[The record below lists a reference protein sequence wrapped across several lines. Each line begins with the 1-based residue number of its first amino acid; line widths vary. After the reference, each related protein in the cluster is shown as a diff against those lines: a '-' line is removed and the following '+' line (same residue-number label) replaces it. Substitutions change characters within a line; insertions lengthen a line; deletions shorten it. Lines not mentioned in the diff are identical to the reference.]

1 MRRLRALWMRFRG
14 LCQGQ
19 QADNDFAAEVKSH
32 VAMHTEDGIRA
43 GLSLDEARRQA
54 LVRLG
59 GVEQVRGFA
68 LDELGQVV
76 EMGDGVFGGGGGQ
89 GLAVLLEERQ
99 TQGVE
104 PGVKGGDVGFGF
116 HGLS

>member
-1 MRRLRALWMRFRG
+1 MRFRG

-59 GVEQVRGFA
+59 GVEQVRQA
-68 LDELGQVV
+68 YRERRTLPLIESLVSD
-76 EMGDGVFGGGGGQ
+76 
-89 GLAVLLEERQ
+89 AIEESRPHSRRRPD
-99 TQGVE
+99 TCTWYRGNIHS
-104 PGVKGGDVGFGF
+104 F
-116 HGLS
+116 HGCRCRAPAIMAS